1 MDKLQKFYMD
11 YKRWVIANP
20 KLVTDI
26 ETLATWSPYLMGTH
40 MNKSPVISELL
51 VTLSKL
57 VSLFNDRILR
67 ETYDTKEPYYGLRH
81 QIKLLL
87 TIIQHS
93 EVFIEMLVKNK
104 CGSQAKWTV
113 ITLLQAFKCSSA
125 LVLLFRYKELPIEN
139 PPIPVLRRKELFKGR
154 KSDEN
159 SNTSF
164 VLPRSGRVMRR
175 VVGSQGVA
183 FRDWEPMKIKEVS
196 GASKVQDLV
205 FAESL
210 HVLKPLIHLAS
221 MRLFGTKSW
230 MQWMVA
236 LFVDMVSL
244 KLYSNYKKELS
255 NEQQL
260 EISRRKLAL
269 VFYLLRSPMYEGWFS
284 ACGCRGGAL
293 ASPRGSI
300 SALLR
305 ARAFALVSPRAISAY
320 RARPASES
328 GRVGAQYERAAARP
342 GTPLRLAGVFA
353 DGSKAKAPKY
363 AQLIDPQGNIK
374 SILRAI

>member
-1 MDKLQKFYMD
+1 MDKLQRLYMD
-11 YKRWVIANP
+11 YKRWVITNP

-26 ETLATWSPYLMGTH
+26 ETLATWSPYLMGGH

-67 ETYDTKEPYYGLRH
+67 ETYDIKEPYYGLRH

-87 TIIQHS
+87 TIIQYS
-93 EVFIEMLVKNK
+93 EVFVEMLVRNK

-125 LVLLFRYKELPIEN
+125 LVLLFRYKELPIES
-139 PPIPVLRRKELFKGR
+139 PPIPVLRRKEIFKGR

-159 SNTSF
+159 SNTCF
-164 VLPRSGRVMRR
+164 VLPRSGRIMRR
-175 VVGSQGVA
+175 VNGSQGVA

-196 GASKVQDLV
+196 GASNVQDLV

-210 HVLKPLIHLAS
+210 HILKPLIHLAS
-221 MRLFGTKSW
+221 MRIFGIKSW

-244 KLYSNYKKELS
+244 KLYNKYKKELS
-255 NEQQL
+255 SEQQL

-269 VFYLLRSPMYEGWFS
+269 VFYLLRSPMYEGYSKDVMDNIPLTPFI
-284 ACGCRGGAL
+284 RG
-293 ASPRGSI
+293 I
-300 SALLR
+300 
-305 ARAFALVSPRAISAY
+305 
-320 RARPASES
+320 
-328 GRVGAQYERAAARP
+328 
-342 GTPLRLAGVFA
+342 
-353 DGSKAKAPKY
+353 
-363 AQLIDPQGNIK
+363 IDRYLCHWQDVYLHMW
-374 SILRAI
+374 SS